1 MPFRQIWRGRSF
13 DVEARV
19 ENDRCEI
26 EDFLAGTVQ
35 SNPLPCWKRIVSL
48 IIEVAEN
55 GPPENDEL
63 CRVIPDAGDDELY
76 EFRFRGGLS
85 VIWFFFETTMVICSV
100 ALDRTSR
107 QAEIRRALTLR
118 TEYLK
123 EKHANGKEEGSEN

>member
-26 EDFLAGTVQ
+26 EDILAGTVQ
-35 SNPLPCWKRIVSL
+35 SNPLPGWKRIVSL

-76 EFRFRGGLS
+76 EFRFRGGIS
-85 VIWFFFETTMVICSV
+85 VIWFFFERTIVICSV
-100 ALDRTSR
+100 PLDRTSR
-107 QAEIRRALTLR
+107 QSEIRKALTLR

-123 EKHANGKEEGSEN
+123 EKHENGKEEGSEN